1 MAVNWSRKENEEEKH
16 AETACSQAGRG
27 KAVQQ
32 RLAGVEGD
40 AVVRYS
46 RRKKKQKK
54 PTFLRIHTA
63 FPLAYPPAS
72 SYFST
77 TNRMGSRRRSDGGT
91 GGMSSKR
98 ERSGY
103 CQW

>member
-1 MAVNWSRKENEEEKH
+1 MNCFRKKTKEPEEEKH
-16 AETACSQAGRG
+16 AETARSQAGRG
-27 KAVQQ
+27 KAIQQ
-32 RLAGVEGD
+32 RLAGVEDD
-40 AVVRYS
+40 AVVR
-46 RRKKKQKK
+46 RKKKKN
-54 PTFLRIHTA
+54 PPFSVHTA

-72 SYFST
+72 NYFST
-77 TNRMGSRRRSDGGT
+77 TNRMGSRRRSGGGT